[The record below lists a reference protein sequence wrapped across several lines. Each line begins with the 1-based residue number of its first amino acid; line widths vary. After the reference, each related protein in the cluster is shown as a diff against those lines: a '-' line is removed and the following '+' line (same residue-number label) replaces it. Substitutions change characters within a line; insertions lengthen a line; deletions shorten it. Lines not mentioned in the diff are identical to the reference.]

1 MYIISRYLPS
11 PGSGSLD
18 RGLHLLRVLRPARV
32 HRCQC
37 GHQIRCQGTTLSLIN
52 RSIWFFKSAKCF
64 YCLVFIPSTH
74 QCWSF
79 KCFYCWPLPC
89 QPAVRRHCSELHQQM
104 SSSRLVSKYF
114 SPSMSRKSQQNIYD
128 EILKYFLNTLSRDL
142 KLSRI
147 KKCRT
152 QTVTACT
159 VMSECCQGGDTFAH
173 YMN

>member
-1 MYIISRYLPS
+1 MQSVPIVS
-11 PGSGSLD
+11 
-18 RGLHLLRVLRPARV
+18 
-32 HRCQC
+32 
-37 GHQIRCQGTTLSLIN
+37 
-52 RSIWFFKSAKCF
+52 
-64 YCLVFIPSTH
+64 CLYRAPSTH

-89 QPAVRRHCSELHQQM
+89 QPAVGRHCSELHQQM
-104 SSSRLVSKYF
+104 SSSRLVSKYY

-128 EILKYFLNTLSRDL
+128 EILKYFLNALSRDL

-173 YMN
+173 YINQSSTLLMPIFSKNNILLKWLSRFPSRAKKIDVISRWRHVDIVRVP